1 MASVA
6 WMSAGAERGR
16 TESAWPP
23 AWPWVAVAVL
33 ALGAGAAAC
42 FASPALGI
50 AALALPAAPLLV
62 VAPDL
67 AVLALVAALP
77 FDALAAVDESG
88 MLTLTRLLGIAVLG
102 GWVVHVV
109 AHPARRVRLG
119 RPGLL
124 LLAYV
129 AFAAVSIGWSADT
142 DLTLTA
148 LLTLAQLFLL
158 YVMAANVFDDWSR
171 IARGLDVLLLSTAV
185 LAVLVLVQNSGVP
198 NTDVFH
204 ARAVVRYGTHIT
216 NPDGLAYQ
224 LALPAVA
231 ALAFRTRHAA
241 LGWWRLAAMVL
252 IGLALVATGTR
263 GGALAA
269 GAGLVTLAAV
279 RPRIGARV
287 LAALAL
293 VALLLPAVLP
303 GGTLDILRARWATTS
318 EDRLSG
324 RLDIWRVGLAMIAD
338 RPLHGTGFG
347 GFHDAFYEYM
357 LSTPVDPHFG
367 LIHSRGNRAP
377 HNIYLST
384 FAELGLVGGGLL
396 ACALAAH
403 ARALWQLRRA
413 ARRVGHDQAEDI
425 ALALLATLATM
436 LVAGSNGDILLEK
449 TPWLLLAAMQG
460 ASIAAGWDGAAEVR
474 P

>member
-1 MASVA
+1 MSV
-6 WMSAGAERGR
+6 GDGRGR
-16 TESAWPP
+16 TGSASPP
-23 AWPWVAVAVL
+23 AWSWIAVAVL

-42 FASPALGI
+42 FVSPALGI

-67 AVLALVAALP
+67 AILALVAALP
-77 FDALAAVDESG
+77 FDALAAVDEDG

-109 AHPARRVRLG
+109 AHPTRRVRLG

-129 AFAAVSIGWSADT
+129 AFAAVSIGWSPNT
-142 DLTLTA
+142 DVALTA

-171 IARGLDVLLLSTAV
+171 IARGLDVLLLSTTV
-185 LAVLVLVQNSGVP
+185 LAVIVLVQNPGAQ
-198 NTDVFH
+198 NGGFGL
-204 ARAVVRYGTHIT
+204 ARAVVHYGTHTT

-231 ALAFRTRHAA
+231 ALAFRARRAP

-252 IGLALVATGTR
+252 IGLALIATGTR
-263 GGALAA
+263 GGALAV

-303 GGTLDILRARWATTS
+303 GGALDILRARWEGSAD
-318 EDRLSG
+318 DRLSG

-338 RPLHGTGFG
+338 RPLQGTGFG
-347 GFHDAFYEYM
+347 GFYDTFYQYM
-357 LSTPVDPHFG
+357 LKTPVDPHFA

-384 FAELGLVGGGLL
+384 FAELGLIGGGLL
-396 ACALAAH
+396 TFAFAAH

-413 ARRVGHDQAEDI
+413 ARQVGHDQAEDI
-425 ALALLATLATM
+425 ALGLLAILATL
-436 LVAGSNGDILLEK
+436 LVAGSNGDLLLEK
-449 TPWLLLAAMQG
+449 TPWLLLAVMQG

>member
-1 MASVA
+1 MSV
-6 WMSAGAERGR
+6 GAERGG
-16 TESAWPP
+16 TASGWSDTL
-23 AWPWVAVAVL
+23 PWIGVAVL

-42 FASPALGI
+42 FASPALGV

-67 AVLALVAALP
+67 AILALVAALP
-77 FDALAAVDESG
+77 FDALAALDDTG

-109 AHPARRVRLG
+109 AHPKQRVRLG

-129 AFAAVSIGWSADT
+129 AFAAVSIGWSPDT
-142 DLTLTA
+142 DVALTA
-148 LLTLAQLFLL
+148 LMTLAQLFLL

-185 LAVLVLVQNSGVP
+185 LAVIVLVQNPGAQ
-198 NTDVFH
+198 NGGFGL
-204 ARAVVRYGTHIT
+204 ARAVVHYGTHTT
-216 NPDGLAYQ
+216 NPDPLAYQ

-231 ALAFRTRHAA
+231 ALAFRPRGAP
-241 LGWWRLAAMVL
+241 LGWWRLGAMVL
-252 IGLALVATGTR
+252 IGLALVSTGTR

-279 RPRIGARV
+279 RPRIGVRV

-293 VALLLPAVLP
+293 VTLLLPAVLP
-303 GGTLDILRARWATTS
+303 GGAIDILRARWEAS
-318 EDRLSG
+318 GDDRLSG
-324 RLDIWRVGLAMIAD
+324 RLDIWRVGLAMMAD

-347 GFHDAFYEYM
+347 GFQDTFYQYM
-357 LSTPVDPHFG
+357 LETPVDPHFA

-384 FAELGLVGGGLL
+384 FAELGLIGGGLL
-396 ACALAAH
+396 TLALAAH

-413 ARRVGHDQAEDI
+413 ARQVGHDHAEDI
-425 ALALLATLATM
+425 ALALLAILVTL
-436 LVAGSNGDILLEK
+436 LVAGSNGDLLLEK
-449 TPWLLLAAMQG
+449 TPWLLLAIMQG
-460 ASIAAGWDGAAEVR
+460 ASIAAGWDGAEVR